1 MLQIEIAI
9 TFLFL
14 DSLSLNFTVS
24 GDWYRSIAHSR
35 FLRECA

>member
-1 MLQIEIAI
+1 MSEKISLDSSEYNNKIMLQIEIAI

-24 GDWYRSIAHSR
+24 G
-35 FLRECA
+35 